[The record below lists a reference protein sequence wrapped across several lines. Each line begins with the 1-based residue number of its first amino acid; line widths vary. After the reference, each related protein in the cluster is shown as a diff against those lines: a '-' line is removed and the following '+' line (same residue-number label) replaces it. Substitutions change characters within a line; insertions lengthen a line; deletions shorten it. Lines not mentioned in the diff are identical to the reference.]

1 MTTHLLP
8 PVRATRPAAQ
18 WTLPRGAVTM
28 GVLGSIAILGVA
40 AGLAR
45 LLIGLGGTTALDDA
59 TSWGIW
65 IGFDFGL
72 IAFSGAAFTLAALV
86 HVFHMERFHAALR
99 PALFAGLLG
108 YVAVLLLLVL
118 DLGRPDR
125 FYSFLINFNLHSP
138 LFEISWCV
146 LLYSTVLVLE
156 VAPDI
161 LERFHWTR
169 LRKLNLAIMPAV
181 TIVGVTL
188 STLHQSTLGT
198 LYLNM
203 PHRLSA
209 LWWTPVLPILFFT
222 SAVMAG
228 LSMATIAYRSAARM
242 HDAPEDQRLLR
253 GLGLGVAGAGVVYLA
268 LRLGALSFNGG
279 WALLGWRDLRSWLFA
294 IEVIVG
300 GLLPVLLFVAGQ
312 MRYRSWIYWVA
323 PLLTLGGVLMNRFS
337 ATLFGQTAPV
347 PGAAYVPSLMEWLT
361 TLGILAGA
369 ALVWMV
375 AVRWLVRFDE
385 HTQHPQPVQA
395 VQAVQ
400 ATAVQTALA
409 PIVSE

>member
-1 MTTHLLP
+1 MTAQTLH
-8 PVRATRPAAQ
+8 RPRNVGAAPDFM
-18 WTLPRGAVTM
+18 LPRGAVTM
-28 GVLGSIAILGVA
+28 GVLGCLAVLGAA
-40 AGLAR
+40 AGIAR
-45 LLIGLGGTTALDDA
+45 LLIGLGGTTALDDT

-65 IGFDFGL
+65 IGFDFAL

-125 FYSFLINFNLHSP
+125 FYNFLLYWNLHSP

-156 VAPDI
+156 VAPDL
-161 LERFHWTR
+161 LERFGWVRMRR
-169 LRKLNLAIMPAV
+169 LALAVMPAV

-203 PHRLSA
+203 PHRISP

-228 LSMATIAYRSAARM
+228 LSMATLAYRAAVRM
-242 HDAPEDQRLLR
+242 NDAPEDARLLR
-253 GLGLGVAGAGVVYLA
+253 GLGVGVAAVGIVYL
-268 LRLGALSFNGG
+268 
-279 WALLGWRDLRSWLFA
+279 
-294 IEVIVG
+294 V
-300 GLLPVLLFVAGQ
+300 
-312 MRYRSWIYWVA
+312 
-323 PLLTLGGVLMNRFS
+323 
-337 ATLFGQTAPV
+337 
-347 PGAAYVPSLMEWLT
+347 
-361 TLGILAGA
+361 
-369 ALVWMV
+369 
-375 AVRWLVRFDE
+375 VR
-385 HTQHPQPVQA
+385 
-395 VQAVQ
+395 
-400 ATAVQTALA
+400 
-409 PIVSE
+409 